1 MAKPSASDT
10 YGFPLFAI
18 FALLGL
24 TRYQSEQSSKKQRKA
39 RTRTLIQLGGLVH
52 KVGLSE
58 EFRIALGED
67 LQMDEAAREKNQK
80 TGRVVVRMLLK

>member
-1 MAKPSASDT
+1 MAKSSASDT

-24 TRYQSEQSSKKQRKA
+24 TRYQSEKSSKRQRKA

-52 KVGLSE
+52 KVGLTE
-58 EFRIALGED
+58 KFGIELRED
-67 LQMDEAAREKNQK
+67 LQGDAKAREKAK
-80 TGRVVVRMLLK
+80 RLEEWLEK